1 MEKESNFQGK
11 LEDKTPPPEGGLG
24 GLEGFWHGARSF
36 FRGVEFLL
44 RHPRLLPL
52 LVAPLLLTA
61 ALYLLLAYLA
71 LRYFSGWYEAFFA
84 EKTAWYWTWTGVK
97 LFAWL
102 IFFLVAGAL
111 SFFTF
116 VTAGSAINAPFND
129 RLSHEVE
136 KILIP
141 DLMPP
146 APGWIGLVREV
157 LRNLAHELA
166 WGGLYLSALV
176 GLLPL
181 NFLPGAG
188 QLLYGGLMAYLSS
201 RTLAW
206 YGLGYSLSR
215 RGLSFSQKS
224 AFLKRHRLPALGFG
238 AAAFLLLL
246 IPLATLFVLPLAAVG
261 GTLLFCDLVKTA
273 KDGPAFSPK
282 S

>member
-1 MEKESNFQGK
+1 MEKESNFQEK
-11 LEDKTPPPEGGLG
+11 PEDKTPPPDGGLA
-24 GLEGFWHGARSF
+24 GLEGFTRGAGSF
-36 FRGVEFLL
+36 FRGVELLL

-52 LVAPLLLTA
+52 LVGPLLLTA

-71 LRYFSGWYEAFFA
+71 LRYFSGWYEWFFS
-84 EKTAWYWTWTGVK
+84 EKTAWYWTWSGIK

-102 IFFLVAGAL
+102 VFFLVAGAL

-116 VTAGSAINAPFND
+116 VTAGSAITAPFND
-129 RLSHEVE
+129 RLSLEVE

-141 DLMPP
+141 NLVPP
-146 APGWIGLVREV
+146 APGWIGLAKEV

-166 WGGLYLSALV
+166 WGGLYLSALLA
-176 GLLPL
+176 LLPL
-181 NFLPGAG
+181 NLIPGAG

-215 RGLSFSQKS
+215 RGLSFSQKHE
-224 AFLKRHRLPALGFG
+224 FLKEHRLPALGFG

-246 IPLATLFVLPLAAVG
+246 VPLATLFVLPLAAVG
-261 GTLLFCDLVKTA
+261 GTVLFCDLVKTA
-273 KDGPAFSPK
+273 KE
-282 S
+282 